1 MLVLVI
7 NAGSSSLKYQL
18 LNAVTGAVLAKGIA
32 ERIGLAE
39 PFIKHNSSGREAVTL
54 PVDMPNHKVAV
65 QAVLTVLLSD
75 EHGSVKS
82 MDEIDAVGHRVV
94 HGGERFSSSVMIT
107 PEVKRAIRA
116 CYELAPLHNPPNMT
130 GIEACEEAM
139 PGVPQVAVFDT
150 AFHQTMSPKAFMYAL
165 PYELYERLGIRK
177 YGFHGTSHSY
187 VARRVAELLDK
198 PFESL
203 KIITCHLGNGSS
215 IAAIQNGRCVDTSM
229 GMTPLAG
236 LCMGTRCGDIDPAI
250 VTMLME
256 KENMTRQDVDTL
268 MNKKSGVMGISGVSS
283 DFRDLYAAAGDGH
296 RRASLA
302 LDIFK
307 YQCRKLIGSYAA
319 AMGGVDVVV
328 FTAGIGENTAD
339 VRMGACEGLAY
350 MGLSIDPYKN
360 AAVRGREAIISS
372 DDSVVKV
379 LVIPTNEELA
389 IARETARIT
398 GMKL

>member
-7 NAGSSSLKYQL
+7 YAGSSSLKYQL

-75 EHGSVKS
+75 EHGSVKC
-82 MDEIDAVGHRVV
+82 MDEIDAGGHRGV

-203 KIITCHLGNGSS
+203 KINTCHLGNGSS
-215 IAAIQNGRCVDTSM
+215 IAAIQNGRCVETSK
-229 GMTPLAG
+229 GMTP
-236 LCMGTRCGDIDPAI
+236 
-250 VTMLME
+250 
-256 KENMTRQDVDTL
+256 
-268 MNKKSGVMGISGVSS
+268 
-283 DFRDLYAAAGDGH
+283 
-296 RRASLA
+296 
-302 LDIFK
+302 
-307 YQCRKLIGSYAA
+307 
-319 AMGGVDVVV
+319 
-328 FTAGIGENTAD
+328 
-339 VRMGACEGLAY
+339 
-350 MGLSIDPYKN
+350 
-360 AAVRGREAIISS
+360 
-372 DDSVVKV
+372 
-379 LVIPTNEELA
+379 
-389 IARETARIT
+389 
-398 GMKL
+398 